1 MDDEAS
7 SSGNNNN
14 NKNLIIDNNNKSP
27 VLGGFLDASKAEKSV
42 WLMKCPSMVS
52 RFLRSQEHEGGD
64 GDASSPPVAKV
75 IVSVDPLKGN
85 DDDNSATEGLVC
97 VVFVNGDIV
106 LQDYPNAFDFEFPF
120 SGIEF
125 SLLDWLVGI
134 GGKVSNNF
142 VRGSFLR
149 KYISVRMEIFE
160 LLFTIT
166 TMSGGEGTC
175 WIVEI
180 LYVCIRTNLHGTK
193 LDDNELLGT
202 VFALVSVILFLG
214 LSEDVTFTMEM
225 AGTEPGDGLKTYS
238 MEMSKDLVD
247 MSVFSESSQGKMSV
261 EGRILNKFDVRPH
274 SENLE
279 NYRKIC
285 RERTKKYMIK
295 SRQIKVIDNDT
306 GSHMMPMPGM
316 IISGL
321 ADKRKLP
328 IKASDMKRTRRDRR
342 EMEGIM
348 FKLFEKQPNWTLR
361 QLIQETD
368 QPEYRSILS
377 SPSLSQHYP
386 VFLQQF
392 VKDMLKDL
400 CVYNNKGSNQGSY
413 QLKPEY
419 KKSNEEPSPE

>member
-7 SSGNNNN
+7 NGSSGNNNN
-14 NKNLIIDNNNKSP
+14 NNNNKNLTNDNNNKSP

-42 WLMKCPSMVS
+42 WLMKCPSIVS

-75 IVSVDPLKGN
+75 IVSVDPLKSN
-85 DDDNSATEGLVC
+85 DDDNSATE
-97 VVFVNGDIV
+97 
-106 LQDYPNAFDFEFPF
+106 
-120 SGIEF
+120 
-125 SLLDWLVGI
+125 
-134 GGKVSNNF
+134 
-142 VRGSFLR
+142 
-149 KYISVRMEIFE
+149 
-160 LLFTIT
+160 
-166 TMSGGEGTC
+166 
-175 WIVEI
+175 
-180 LYVCIRTNLHGTK
+180 
-193 LDDNELLGT
+193 
-202 VFALVSVILFLG
+202 
-214 LSEDVTFTMEM
+214 FTMEM
-225 AGTEPGDGLKTYS
+225 AGTGPGDGLKSYS

-247 MSVFSESSQGKMSV
+247 MSVFSESSQGKLSV

-285 RERTKKYMIK
+285 RERTKKYMVK

-316 IISGL
+316 IISGI
-321 ADKRKLP
+321 ADKKKLP

-348 FKLFEKQPNWTLR
+348 FKLFEKQPNWTLK

-368 QPEYRSILS
+368 QPE
-377 SPSLSQHYP
+377 
-386 VFLQQF
+386 QF

-413 QLKPEY
+413 ELKPEY
-419 KKSNEEPSPE
+419 KKSNEEPAPE